1 MDHCG
6 CLPTYLG
13 MEVDNGRDQRY
24 QSSARANLQAG
35 QAVEVG
41 VRRIVL

>member
-1 MDHCG
+1 M
-6 CLPTYLG
+6 
-13 MEVDNGRDQRY
+13 GRDQRY

-41 VRRIVL
+41 VRRIVLQGLGYRNKVAKTLA